1 MIDMIK
7 HLIANLKEFFTHVSA
22 DVTTWV
28 TEFMQSPNFATLAIG
43 AVGVALVMAWVFES
57 NK

>member
-7 HLIANLKEFFTHVSA
+7 HLIANIKDFFTHVSA
-22 DVTTWV
+22 DATTWV
-28 TEFMQSPNFATLAIG
+28 SEFMQSPNFPTLAIG